1 MAPFRVVCTAAAL
14 SIVAACSSSPPKPAT
29 DQPAQPSARSVPAAQ
44 SKSPAAKPTAARP
57 KQPRADDEAA
67 TAAADQALEL
77 IGKPYR
83 YGGSSLAGFD
93 CSGLV
98 QYSYKRAGLAL
109 PRETGDQRQASIPIR
124 RADLRKGDLVFFD
137 QEGKKSSHVGI
148 YIGHG
153 RFVHAP
159 SSGGKVKIDQ
169 IDAPYW
175 VKHFSEAR
183 RI

>member
-1 MAPFRVVCTAAAL
+1 MAWFRTCAAAVAL
-14 SIVAACSSSPPKPAT
+14 SSIAACSSVPTQPAPAQSAQPAKAAAPPKAT
-29 DQPAQPSARSVPAAQ
+29 RPS
-44 SKSPAAKPTAARP
+44 K
-57 KQPRADDEAA
+57 PRASDAVA

-83 YGGSSLAGFD
+83 YGGSTPAGFD

-98 QYSYKRAGLAL
+98 HYSYKQAGLVL
-109 PRETGDQRQASIPIR
+109 PRDTGDQRQASVR
-124 RADLRKGDLVFFD
+124 VQRAGLRKGDLVFFD

-159 SSGGKVKIDQ
+159 STGCKVKIDQ
-169 IDAPYW
+169 IDSPYW
-175 VKHFSEAR
+175 TKHFAEAR